1 MNNENFVLAEPLDR
15 IDSTAEELRAV
26 LSALHLLYDNVDH
39 DLTPDQLT
47 LPRFGYLVT
56 LKALLTEMESK
67 LDTLDATTK
76 ECHDICLNT
85 DKEDIAHDQD

>member
-1 MNNENFVLAEPLDR
+1 M
-15 IDSTAEELRAV
+15 LRKLQA
-26 LSALHLLYDNVDH
+26 LCPALPAGAGAFCFPAALRALHLLYDNVDH